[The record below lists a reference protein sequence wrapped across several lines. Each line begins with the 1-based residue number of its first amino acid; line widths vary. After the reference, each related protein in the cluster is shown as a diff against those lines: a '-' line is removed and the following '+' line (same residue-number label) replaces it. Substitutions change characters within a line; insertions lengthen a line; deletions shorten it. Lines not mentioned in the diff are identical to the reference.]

1 MIRHV
6 RRASFCA
13 ASFAFTM
20 QSLSAQ
26 AAPSVPVATQFDNLH
41 FRSIGPAI
49 MSGRIADLAVYEKN
63 TSIWYVGA
71 AHGGVWKTTSNG
83 AVLTPIFEDHG
94 LMSIGDVTV
103 SQTNP
108 DVVWV
113 GTGESNNRQSTSWGD
128 GVWKSTDGGKTF
140 QNMGLRD
147 SKHIARIVVDPSNN
161 DVVLVAATGPL
172 FGSGGERGIFK
183 TTDGGK
189 TWKRVLFVDD
199 DTGANDLVMS
209 YTEPRTVYASTYQR
223 RRTSCCVNGGGPGSG
238 IWKSTDGG
246 DHWTRLSTGIPAG
259 PLGRIGLDTYRK
271 NGDIVY
277 ASIEAPTP
285 AGRGAPAANPPEE
298 QDTLPPGGGRGG
310 GGGRGAGGNAGGASG
325 LYRSNGGATWQR
337 VSQTNPRPLYFSQ
350 VRVDP
355 NNAERVFMGGVKM
368 QMTIDGGKTVEGT
381 ASLAAHDDVH
391 AIWIDP
397 NNSDHMLIGDDGGVS
412 ASYDGAKTWNFFA
425 NLPVGLFYHVGFDLA
440 TPYDICGGMQDNYDW
455 CGPSQSRQSTGI
467 LNHEWFQIQGGDG
480 FVAIPDRRDPRWIY
494 SETQDGNIIR
504 RNKVTG
510 ESRTIRPAPASN
522 NVSPAPA
529 KGETYRWH
537 WDTPM
542 IISPIDPGTL
552 IVAANKVFVSKDRG
566 DSWTVVSPD
575 LTTNANRDTIVTMG
589 VKGSDIHLSR
599 DDGVSQWPAIV
610 ALAESPRVKGVY
622 YTGSEDGLV
631 YVSRNAG
638 KTWQDITKNIPM
650 FPAGA
655 FVSEVVPSLYDNG
668 TVYVT
673 VDNHRLN
680 DYAPYIWVS
689 HDYGQTFRSLVNN
702 LVGENVRTLTED
714 HRNRDVLYIG
724 TETGIFLSLDRG
736 KSWQRL
742 KANLPNVRVDEITL
756 HPRDN
761 AMLVA
766 THGRA
771 IWVLDHLEPIQ
782 EYTGVEASGAAAK
795 LFTPP
800 AALEWKT
807 KDDRNEEFW
816 GHQYFVGENPPN
828 EAVVQYLVKKPVT
841 DLKLRVSDENGK
853 FVRDV
858 TIPAKKMQPGIQ
870 TTCWDLRVEPIVA
883 PTDSAAAGGGRGG
896 RGGGRGGGTPAVPGV
911 PQPVPTGYTA
921 QNPCVANDSANTGRG
936 GGGGG
941 GGFGGGAAL
950 GGPGPYVLPGTYTVS
965 LMSGGRPIDSKPLRI
980 AFDPDVQ
987 FAAGEHEKYNAIVMD
1002 LHSMQRRGVTIAT
1015 ALNTLYPQMTDVAK
1029 KLSDSSG
1036 VPAKTKAQFDSLNK
1050 DFESLRKRFGVPIPV
1065 PAAGGRGGG
1074 GGRGGPP
1081 PDPENVLA
1089 RTVTLKNQ
1097 LVSVWETPSAAMVGQ
1112 YTEAKADLPKAV
1124 ADANAWLGRAAT
1136 VSQALKKYDIT
1147 LTVPPVVK

>member
-1 MIRHV
+1 MICHV
-6 RRASFCA
+6 RRVAFRA
-13 ASFAFTM
+13 ASLVLAL
-20 QSLSAQ
+20 QSVSAQ
-26 AAPSVPVATQFDNLH
+26 GAPSVPTATQFDNLH

-83 AVLTPIFEDHG
+83 ATLTPIFEDHG

-103 SQTNP
+103 SQSNP
-108 DVVWV
+108 DIVWV

-147 SKHIARIVVDPSNN
+147 SKHIARIIIDPTNN

-209 YTEPRTVYASTYQR
+209 YSDPRTLYASTYQR

-246 DHWTRLSTGIPAG
+246 DRWTRLSNGIPAG

-285 AGRGAPAANPPEE
+285 AGRGAAGANASEETDTVPPAGGR
-298 QDTLPPGGGRGG
+298 GGGRGG
-310 GGGRGAGGNAGGASG
+310 AGNAGGQSG
-325 LYRSNGGATWQR
+325 LYRSNDGGATWQR

-368 QMTIDGGKTVEGT
+368 QMTIDGGKTIEGS
-381 ASLAAHDDVH
+381 ASLSAHDDVH

-397 NNSDHMLIGDDGGVS
+397 NNSEHMLIGDDGGVS

-425 NLPVGLFYHVGFDLA
+425 NLPVGLFYHVGFDLS
-440 TPYDICGGMQDNYDW
+440 TPYTICGGMQDNYDW

-510 ESRTIRPAPASN
+510 ESKSIRPAAASN

-542 IISPIDPGTL
+542 IISPIDVGTL

-566 DSWTVVSPD
+566 DSWAVISPD
-575 LTTNANRDTIVTMG
+575 LTTSANRDTIVTMG

-668 TVYVT
+668 TVFVT

-689 HDYGQTFRSLVNN
+689 HDYGQTFRSIVNN

-782 EYTGVEASGAAAK
+782 EYEGVEATGATAK
-795 LFTPP
+795 LFTPGP
-800 AALEWKT
+800 ALEWKT

-816 GHQYFVGENPPN
+816 GQQYFVGENPPN

-853 FVRDV
+853 LVRDV
-858 TIPAKKMQPGIQ
+858 TIPPNKMQPGIQ
-870 TTCWDLRVEPIVA
+870 TICWDMRVDSIAAPVA
-883 PTDSAAAGGGRGG
+883 DSAAAGRGG
-896 RGGGRGGGTPAVPGV
+896 RGGGRGAATPAVPGV
-911 PQPVPTGYTA
+911 PQPVPTGYGA
-921 QNPCVANDSANTGRG
+921 KNLCAANDSATTGR
-936 GGGGG
+936 GGGG
-941 GGFGGGAAL
+941 GGFGGGGGL
-950 GGPGPYVLPGTYTVS
+950 GGPGPYVLPATYTVS
-965 LMSGGRPIDSKPLRI
+965 LFSGGKPIDSKPLRV
-980 AFDPDVQ
+980 AFDPDVH
-987 FAAGEHEKYNAIVMD
+987 FAVGEHEKYNTIVMD
-1002 LHSMQRRGVTIAT
+1002 LHALQRRGVAIAT
-1015 ALNTLYPQMTDVAK
+1015 ALNGLYPQMTDVAK
-1029 KLSDSSG
+1029 KVSDNSA

-1050 DFESLRKRFGVPIPV
+1050 DFESLRKRFGVPLPV

-1089 RTVTLKNQ
+1089 RTTTLKNQ
-1097 LVSVWETPSAAMVGQ
+1097 LMSIWETPSAAMVGQ
-1112 YTEAKADLPKAV
+1112 YNDVKADLPKAI

-1136 VSQALKKYDIT
+1136 VSQALKKSDIT

>member
-1 MIRHV
+1 MICHV
-6 RRASFCA
+6 RRVAFRA
-13 ASFAFTM
+13 ASLVLAL
-20 QSLSAQ
+20 QSVSAQ
-26 AAPSVPVATQFDNLH
+26 GAPSVPTATQFDNLH

-83 AVLTPIFEDHG
+83 ATLTPIFEDHG

-103 SQTNP
+103 SQSNP
-108 DVVWV
+108 DIVWV

-147 SKHIARIVVDPSNN
+147 SKHIARIIIDPTNN

-209 YTEPRTVYASTYQR
+209 YSDPRTLYASTYQR

-246 DHWTRLSTGIPAG
+246 DRWTRLSNGIPAG

-285 AGRGAPAANPPEE
+285 AGRGAAGANASEETDTVPPAGGR
-298 QDTLPPGGGRGG
+298 GGGRGG
-310 GGGRGAGGNAGGASG
+310 AGNAGGQSG
-325 LYRSNGGATWQR
+325 LYRSNDGGATWQR

-368 QMTIDGGKTVEGT
+368 QMTIDGGKTIEGS
-381 ASLAAHDDVH
+381 ASLSAHDDVH

-397 NNSDHMLIGDDGGVS
+397 NNSEHMLIGDDGGVS

-425 NLPVGLFYHVGFDLA
+425 NLPVGLFYHVGFDLS
-440 TPYDICGGMQDNYDW
+440 TPYTICGGMQDNYDW

-566 DSWTVVSPD
+566 DSWAVVSPD

-668 TVYVT
+668 TVFVT

-689 HDYGQTFRSLVNN
+689 HDYGQTFRSIVNN

-782 EYTGVEASGAAAK
+782 EYEGVEATGATAK
-795 LFTPP
+795 LFTPGP
-800 AALEWKT
+800 ALEWKT

-816 GHQYFVGENPPN
+816 GQQYFVGENPPN

-853 FVRDV
+853 LVRDV
-858 TIPAKKMQPGIQ
+858 TIPPNKMQPGIQ
-870 TTCWDLRVEPIVA
+870 TICWDMRVDSIAAPVA
-883 PTDSAAAGGGRGG
+883 DSAAAGRGG
-896 RGGGRGGGTPAVPGV
+896 RGGGRGAATPAVPGV
-911 PQPVPTGYTA
+911 PQPVPTGYGA
-921 QNPCVANDSANTGRG
+921 KNLCAANDSATTGR
-936 GGGGG
+936 GGGG
-941 GGFGGGAAL
+941 GGFGGGGGL
-950 GGPGPYVLPGTYTVS
+950 GGPGPYVLPATYTVS
-965 LMSGGRPIDSKPLRI
+965 LFSGGKPIDSKPLRV
-980 AFDPDVQ
+980 AFDPDVH
-987 FAAGEHEKYNAIVMD
+987 FAVGEHEKYNTIVMD
-1002 LHSMQRRGVTIAT
+1002 LHALQRRGVAIAT
-1015 ALNTLYPQMTDVAK
+1015 ALNGLYPQMTDVAK
-1029 KLSDSSG
+1029 KVSDNSA

-1050 DFESLRKRFGVPIPV
+1050 DFESLRKRFGVPLPV

-1089 RTVTLKNQ
+1089 RTTTLKNQ
-1097 LVSVWETPSAAMVGQ
+1097 LMSIWETPSAAMVGQ
-1112 YTEAKADLPKAV
+1112 YNDVKADLPKAI

-1136 VSQALKKYDIT
+1136 VSQALKKSDIT

>member
-1 MIRHV
+1 MICHV
-6 RRASFCA
+6 RRVAFRA
-13 ASFAFTM
+13 ASLVLAL
-20 QSLSAQ
+20 QSVSAQ
-26 AAPSVPVATQFDNLH
+26 GAPSVPTATQFDNLH

-63 TSIWYVGA
+63 TAIWYVGA

-83 AVLTPIFEDHG
+83 ATLTPIFEDHG

-103 SQTNP
+103 SQSNP
-108 DVVWV
+108 DIVWV

-147 SKHIARIVVDPSNN
+147 SKHIARIIIDPTNN

-209 YTEPRTVYASTYQR
+209 YSDPRTLYASTYQR

-246 DHWTRLSTGIPAG
+246 DRWTRLSNGIPAG

-285 AGRGAPAANPPEE
+285 AGRGAAGANASEETDTVPPAGGR
-298 QDTLPPGGGRGG
+298 GGGRGG
-310 GGGRGAGGNAGGASG
+310 AGNAGGQSG
-325 LYRSNGGATWQR
+325 LYRSNDGGATWQR

-368 QMTIDGGKTVEGT
+368 QMTIDGGKTIEGS
-381 ASLAAHDDVH
+381 ASLSAHDDVH

-397 NNSDHMLIGDDGGVS
+397 NNSEHMLIGDDGGVS

-425 NLPVGLFYHVGFDLA
+425 NLPVGLFYHVGFDLS
-440 TPYDICGGMQDNYDW
+440 TPYTICGGMQDNYDW

-510 ESRTIRPAPASN
+510 ESKSIRPAAASN

-542 IISPIDPGTL
+542 IISPIDVGTL

-566 DSWTVVSPD
+566 DSWAVISPD
-575 LTTNANRDTIVTMG
+575 LTTSANRDTIVTMG

-668 TVYVT
+668 TVFVT

-689 HDYGQTFRSLVNN
+689 HDYGQTFRSIVNN

-782 EYTGVEASGAAAK
+782 EYEGVEATGATAK
-795 LFTPP
+795 LFTPGP
-800 AALEWKT
+800 ALEWKT

-816 GHQYFVGENPPN
+816 GQQYFVGENPPN

-853 FVRDV
+853 LVRDV
-858 TIPAKKMQPGIQ
+858 TIPPNKMQPGIQ
-870 TTCWDLRVEPIVA
+870 TICWDMRVDSIAAPVA
-883 PTDSAAAGGGRGG
+883 DSAAAGRGG
-896 RGGGRGGGTPAVPGV
+896 RGGGRGAATPAVPGV
-911 PQPVPTGYTA
+911 PQPVPTGYGA
-921 QNPCVANDSANTGRG
+921 KNLCAANDSATTGR
-936 GGGGG
+936 GGGG
-941 GGFGGGAAL
+941 GGFGGGGGL
-950 GGPGPYVLPGTYTVS
+950 GGPGPYVLPATYTVS
-965 LMSGGRPIDSKPLRI
+965 LFSGGKPIDSKPLRV
-980 AFDPDVQ
+980 AFDPDVH
-987 FAAGEHEKYNAIVMD
+987 FAVGEHEKYNTIVMD
-1002 LHSMQRRGVTIAT
+1002 LHALQRRGVAIAT
-1015 ALNTLYPQMTDVAK
+1015 ALNGLYPQMTDVAK
-1029 KLSDSSG
+1029 KVSDNSA

-1050 DFESLRKRFGVPIPV
+1050 DFESLRKRFGVPLPV

-1089 RTVTLKNQ
+1089 RTTTLKNQ
-1097 LVSVWETPSAAMVGQ
+1097 LMSIWETPSAAMVGQ
-1112 YTEAKADLPKAV
+1112 YNDVKADLPKAI

-1136 VSQALKKYDIT
+1136 VSQALKKSDIT